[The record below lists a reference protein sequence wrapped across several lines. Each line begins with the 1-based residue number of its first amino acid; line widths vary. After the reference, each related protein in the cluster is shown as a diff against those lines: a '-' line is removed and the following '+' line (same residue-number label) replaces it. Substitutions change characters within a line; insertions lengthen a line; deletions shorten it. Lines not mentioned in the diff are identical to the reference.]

1 VRSRASPYDAI
12 DVEECTQD
20 VVHRSQI
27 GCGRLDGER
36 DVEVL
41 IAAVSPRFGSGSR
54 SGGASQ
60 LLPSRETTLKRGVV
74 KLST

>member
-1 VRSRASPYDAI
+1 
-12 DVEECTQD
+12 VEECTQD

-27 GCGRLDGER
+27 GCGRLDRER

-41 IAAVSPRFGSGSR
+41 VAAVSASFRIRDGSR
-54 SGGASQ
+54 SGGASRR
-60 LLPSRETTLKRGVV
+60 LPSRETTLKRGVV